1 MTSAP
6 NHLPLLNGNKLLAV
20 ISILLLSCSASKPAI
35 NPAKAQIV
43 KASQKQNITKRD
55 TIELPEVIKDAKIS
69 GTDKAKVDT
78 IKWKDA
84 SDKYPPITLPD
95 TKSGGIETGVF
106 KDIYNVKLLIP
117 LNSDDIGD
125 PGTSR
130 FTYFYA
136 GALLALDELSQEGV
150 RLNIEVI
157 DTEESDYDLDSRID
171 KIAGI
176 DTDLIIGPF
185 DRDDVKKLTD
195 ICKERA
201 IVLVS
206 PWYTSSKLT
215 TKNPYYLQMNPNL
228 KEHYLKLVHH
238 AIQTYKPMEV
248 SILIRSNK
256 DMPWVD
262 YFEEEAK
269 KLNHGKE
276 FFNTYTVNTDSLR
289 LGPTAFF
296 NMFKTQNPKAVILP
310 NYSYNDEN
318 YIYSCLRRLS
328 AEIGTRSLSVL
339 GMPIVYDSDKVEF
352 DYYRTL
358 QMKVVMADYVD
369 EDYGK
374 IREFRRKFLDT
385 YGEIPTVE
393 AVKGHDLILFMGRNL
408 KQYGRIIQ
416 ENATFDSKGY
426 LQSIYDIRKS
436 VSDDSSEG
444 NEPDYFDY
452 YENKHLDIIEFRGN
466 KWIRH

>member
-1 MTSAP
+1 MISVQ
-6 NHLPLLNGNKLLAV
+6 NHLQLLNGNKLLAV
-20 ISILLLSCSASKPAI
+20 LSILLLSCSASKPAI
-35 NPAKAQIV
+35 NPSKTQIV
-43 KASQKQNITKRD
+43 KTSGKEPVTKRD
-55 TIELPEVIKDAKIS
+55 TTDVPEVKKDTKVA
-69 GTDKAKVDT
+69 GDDKTKVDT
-78 IKWKDA
+78 IRWKDA
-84 SDKYPPITLPD
+84 SDKYPAIVLSDRKAGSTR
-95 TKSGGIETGVF
+95 SGNF
-106 KDIYNVKLLIP
+106 KDMYNVKLLIP
-117 LNSDDIGD
+117 LNSDEIGD

-136 GALLALDELSQEGV
+136 GVLLALDELNQEGV

-157 DTEESDYDLDSRID
+157 DTEESGYNIDSLID
-171 KIAGI
+171 KIAGK

-185 DRDDVKKLTD
+185 DRDDIKKLTD
-195 ICKERA
+195 ICKERE

-215 TKNPYYLQMNPNL
+215 TKNPYYLQMSPNL
-228 KEHYLKLVHH
+228 KEHYLKLVRH
-238 AIQTYKPMEV
+238 AVQSYKPKEV
-248 SILIRSNK
+248 TILIRGSK

-262 YFEEEAK
+262 YFEGEAK
-269 KLNHGKE
+269 KLNNGKE

-296 NMFKTQNPKAVILP
+296 NMFKTQNIKAVVLP
-310 NYSYNDEN
+310 NYSYNDEH

-369 EDYGK
+369 ENYGK

-393 AVKGHDLILFMGRNL
+393 AVRGHDLILFLGRNL
-408 KQYGRIIQ
+408 KQYGRMFQ
-416 ENATFDSKGY
+416 ENATYDSLGY

-436 VSDDSSEG
+436 VSDDSSG
-444 NEPDYFDY
+444 SSDPDYFDY

-466 KWIRH
+466 KWIKH